1 MLVSKEY
8 KKQIIN
14 WYVSQI
20 KKLNISDKTFVF
32 FMRAFHVN
40 LPIYCVI
47 VMIYGS
53 QIMNICTLIFLICVS
68 ISFITFDGCIL
79 SMIEN
84 DIDKENIVIVDPFLE
99 MLGYKTTNQNRMKL
113 ATGIAV
119 FYICFAFFIY
129 FKRFLEVPDLSLDS
143 QIINTP
149 NIEINN

>member
-8 KKQIIN
+8 KKQIVN
-14 WYVSQI
+14 WYVSEI
-20 KKLNISDKTFVF
+20 KKLNISDKTFGF

-47 VMIYGS
+47 IMIYGN

-84 DIDKENIVIVDPFLE
+84 EIDKEDITIVDPFLE
-99 MLGYKTTNQNRMKL
+99 MLACEKTNKNRMRL
-113 ATGIAV
+113 ATAIAV
-119 FYICFAFFIY
+119 FYMSFAFFIY
-129 FKRFLEVPDLSLDS
+129 FMRFSYMPDLLSTD
-143 QIINTP
+143 QIVSIP
-149 NIEINN
+149 NIEFNN

>member
-20 KKLNISDKTFVF
+20 KKLNISDKTFGF

-47 VMIYGS
+47 VMVYGS
-53 QIMNICTLIFLICVS
+53 QFMNICTLIFLLCVS

-84 DIDKENIVIVDPFLE
+84 DIDKENIAIVDPFLE
-99 MLGYKTTNQNRMKL
+99 MFGYKTTNQNRMKL

-119 FYICFAFFIY
+119 FYMIFAFFIY
-129 FKRFLEVPDLSLDS
+129 FKRFLEVPDLSLDN

>member
-20 KKLNISDKTFVF
+20 KKLNISDKTFGF

-47 VMIYGS
+47 IMIYGN

-84 DIDKENIVIVDPFLE
+84 DIDKEDITIVDPFLE
-99 MLGYKTTNQNRMKL
+99 MFDYKTTNQNRMKL
-113 ATGIAV
+113 ATAIAV
-119 FYICFAFFIY
+119 FYMCFAFFIY
-129 FKRFLEVPDLSLDS
+129 FMRFSYMPDLLSTD
-143 QIINTP
+143 QIVSIPNT
-149 NIEINN
+149 EFNN